1 MIFTVLFY
9 IFVAV
14 TVIQIIYYFYF
25 SVFAFEKNKTQ
36 LKSNE
41 IPVSIII
48 LVKNEAEN
56 LTNYIQTILQQN
68 YSNFE
73 IVLINNASS
82 DSTLDIIEE
91 LQKQHLNIKLVNVEN
106 TEAFWGNKKYALT
119 LGIKAASHEH
129 LLFTETNSIPLSK
142 NWIREMTLNFS
153 KEKTIVIGH
162 KKLKSKKH
170 SFSNL
175 LFRFDNFI
183 NTIQSFS
190 YAKTGN
196 AFTANSSNIG
206 YTKNDFFKVNG
217 FINHLNIFIGESDLF
232 LKDASTNKNTV
243 IAISN
248 ASFVESSG
256 IYSFK
261 KWFSKK
267 RKQSIVASLYKFKH
281 KFFLRLF
288 IISKILFYPL
298 AIYLAILNWKIITPI
313 IFVYFLIQYIIIGK
327 SAYKL
332 QEKQILFFLPILDIC
347 LVLLQ
352 ITIFI
357 STRISKP
364 THWK

>member
-1 MIFTVLFY
+1 MTFTVLLY

-14 TVIQIIYYFYF
+14 TVIQILYYLFY
-25 SVFAFEKNKTQ
+25 SIFAFEKK
-36 LKSNE
+36 KSQSISKD

-48 LVKNEAEN
+48 PVKNKAES
-56 LTNYIQTILQQN
+56 LTNYILNLLQQD

-73 IVLINNASS
+73 IVLVNNASS
-82 DSTLDIIEE
+82 DDTLDVIEN
-91 LQKQHLNIKLVNVEN
+91 LQKQHSNIKLVNVEN

-129 LLFTETNSIPLSK
+129 LLFTEIKSIPLSK
-142 NWIREMTLNFS
+142 YWVREIASNFS
-153 KEKTIVIGH
+153 KEKTIVIGY
-162 KKLKSKKH
+162 KKLKAKKH

-175 LFRFDNFI
+175 LFRFDNI
-183 NTIQSFS
+183 LNTIQSFS
-190 YAKTGN
+190 FAKTGH
-196 AFTANSSNIG
+196 AFTANSSNFG
-206 YTKNDFFKVNG
+206 YTKSDFFKVNG

-232 LKDASTNKNTV
+232 IKDASTNKNTV
-243 IAISN
+243 TTTSN
-248 ASFVESSG
+248 DSFVENSN

-261 KWFSKK
+261 EWFSEK
-267 RKQSIVASLYKFKH
+267 RKQSIIASLYKFKH
-281 KFFLRLF
+281 QFFLGLF
-288 IISKILFYPL
+288 KISKAIFYPL
-298 AIYLAILNWKIITPI
+298 AIYLSVLNWKIITPI